1 MFEYDDGD
9 IKMNTDLDMNNHKI
23 INLSDGSN
31 DTDAVNK
38 RQLDTVNNL
47 LNTFTNYLKHIP
59 DYDYIKTFK
68 QYYSMTDPNQFT
80 LNKISSGVVI
90 IGINN
95 SFNIGANRYL
105 ADFDMVKGFQINNG
119 YITLDKQINQNTNY
133 TMFVSLLL
141 DRNFEIYFTN
151 NQNAQYHFYPSYF
164 VTNSQIMVKTFAENF
179 STSFTSEYSNKQTIL
194 WMTFNSSLSL
204 YKMGISNYNSS
215 VSKTINTRPNFDSR
229 YIKII
234 YDGYIKKFGFI
245 DKFIDIDSLEHHKI
259 MLHELKNG
267 TFLHKLSILM
277 IYVI

>member
-1 MFEYDDGD
+1 
-9 IKMNTDLDMNNHKI
+9 MNNHKI

-90 IGINN
+90 IEINN

-105 ADFDMVKGFQINNG
+105 ADFDMVKGFQINNR

-164 VTNSQIMVKTFAENF
+164 VTNSQIMVKTFSENF
-179 STSFTSEYSNKQTIL
+179 STSFTSEYFNKQTIL

-204 YKMGISNYNSS
+204 YKIGISNYNSI

-234 YDGYIKKFGFI
+234 YKGYIKKFGFI
-245 DKFIDIDSLEHHKI
+245 DKFI
-259 MLHELKNG
+259 
-267 TFLHKLSILM
+267 
-277 IYVI
+277 IYNNNNT